1 MNADLFAGLSL
12 LLDARP
18 SPETTG
24 LVRSV
29 FLLPDQLVAAARC
42 LLAAG
47 YHLEDISGLDT
58 VEGILMNYHFD
69 DFERPGRIAL
79 RVLAVRKDGSLPS
92 IATVFGGAEWHERE
106 AHDFFGVDF
115 SGNPNPTPLLLP
127 ENDSSTP
134 LRKAENAKRTVREL
148 IDPGTIVAVD
158 PQFDRIFTP
167 RPQGEKAA
175 ENGGQRKP
183 GVPAVKRTHARRPE

>member
-12 LLDARP
+12 LLDSRP

-29 FLLPDQLVAAARC
+29 YLLPDQLVAAARC
-42 LLAAG
+42 LLGAG

-58 VEGILMNYHFD
+58 VEGILVNYHFD

-79 RVLAVRKDGSLPS
+79 RVLANEKDACLPS
-92 IATVFGGAEWHERE
+92 IASVFGGAEWHERE
-106 AHDFFGVDF
+106 AHDFFGVNF
-115 SGNPNPTPLLLP
+115 SGNPNPAPLLLP
-127 ENDSSTP
+127 GNDASTP
-134 LRKAENAKRTVREL
+134 LRKSDNVKHTVREL

-158 PQFDRIFTP
+158 PQFDRIFP
-167 RPQGEKAA
+167 PQPQGEQAA
-175 ENGGQRKP
+175 NNGGQGKTDVSCREKSP
-183 GVPAVKRTHARRPE
+183 CT

>member
-12 LLDARP
+12 LLDSRP

-58 VEGILMNYHFD
+58 VEGILVTYHFD
-69 DFERPGRIAL
+69 DFERPERIAL
-79 RVLAVRKDGSLPS
+79 RVLAVAKDACLPS
-92 IATVFGGAEWHERE
+92 IASVFGGAEWHERE

-115 SGNPNPTPLLLP
+115 SGNPNPVPLLLP
-127 ENDSSTP
+127 ENESSTP

-148 IDPGTIVAVD
+148 IDPGPIVAVD

-167 RPQGEKAA
+167 WPQGEEAA
-175 ENGGQRKP
+175 NNGGQRKP
-183 GVPAVKRTHARRPE
+183 GVSCREKNPCT

>member
-1 MNADLFAGLSL
+1 VNADLFAGLSL
-12 LLDARP
+12 LLDSRP

-29 FLLPDQLVAAARC
+29 FLLPDQLVAASRC

-47 YHLEDISGLDT
+47 YHLEDISGVDT

-79 RVLAVRKDGSLPS
+79 RVLAVGKDACLPS
-92 IATVFGGAEWHERE
+92 IASVFGGAEWHERE

-115 SGNPNPTPLLLP
+115 SGNPNPAPLLLP
-127 ENDSSTP
+127 ENESSTP
-134 LRKAENAKRTVREL
+134 LRKAENAKRAVREL
-148 IDPGTIVAVD
+148 IHPGTTVAVD

-167 RPQGEKAA
+167 QPQGEKTANN
-175 ENGGQRKP
+175 EGQSKP
-183 GVPAVKRTHARRPE
+183 GVSSREKNPCT